1 MKDYGEYRGLD
12 LPSFILKF
20 VSPSQWAMAVRMNVR
35 KLETKERVVW
45 SSVKA
50 KKIYFDHFLNLIIVK
65 LI

>member
-1 MKDYGEYRGLD
+1 MKDYGEYGGLD
-12 LPSFILKF
+12 LPNFILKF

-50 KKIYFDHFLNLIIVK
+50 KKIYFDHFFNLIIVK